1 MTQAEPRLG
10 CGAAIVV
17 AGRILLIRRLK
28 APEAGCWGLPG
39 GKVDLYETAAAAVER
54 EVREETGLG
63 IRAERLLCVVDQI
76 DRAGGQHWFAP
87 VYLASTFTGV
97 PRIQEPRKHD
107 GLDWFPLAA
116 VPAALTCATQ
126 AALRALGA
134 HPPS

>member
-1 MTQAEPRLG
+1 MQAEPRLG

-17 AGRILLIRRLK
+17 DGRILLIRRLK

-87 VYLASTFTGV
+87 IYLATTFAGE
-97 PRIQEPRKHD
+97 PRILEPSKHD
-107 GLDWFPLAA
+107 GLDWFPLEA
-116 VPAALTCATQ
+116 VPPALTCATQ
-126 AALRALGA
+126 AALRALRA
-134 HPPS
+134 CQPD